1 MKLLFTLPLLTS
13 CSVIKL
19 SSVGPGFAS
28 IALVG
33 ALILFFFLV
42 IKPNQDAKNE
52 RKRKARE
59 EAESR
64 RDREEAFLQTPSLR
78 NYQQVRDYQDYFAET
93 QLMGETL

>member
-1 MKLLFTLPLLTS
+1 MKELLTLPLLTS

-19 SSVGPGFAS
+19 SSVGPGFATL
-28 IALVG
+28 ALGG

-52 RKRKARE
+52 RKRKAAE

-64 RDREEAFLQTPSLR
+64 HNAEKAFDGISPLR
-78 NYQQVRDYQDYFAET
+78 NNEPSRGYENHFAET
-93 QLMGETL
+93 ELMASTL

>member
-1 MKLLFTLPLLTS
+1 MKSLLTLPLLTS

-19 SSVGPGFAS
+19 SSVGPGFATL
-28 IALVG
+28 ALGG

-52 RKRKARE
+52 RKRKAAA

-64 RDREEAFLQTPSLR
+64 RNAEKAFVGLSTL
-78 NYQQVRDYQDYFAET
+78 RDYEPSRGYENHFAET
-93 QLMGETL
+93 ELMASTL